1 MTKVCIDDF
10 AIKKGHRYGTIMVNI
25 ETHKIVD
32 LIPSRDLEDVTVW
45 LKTFPHLEIVSRDGS
60 VTFRNAIT
68 AAHPTAIQVND
79 RFHLVKNV
87 MDYIKKYFQRLL
99 PTSIQINSPL
109 VDEINPA
116 YSLLTRKEK
125 IVIAQKL
132 QKKKIPISRIAKE
145 LAMDIRTLQKY
156 IHLPKHQLSTLFMTK
171 FERERFENIQRK
183 KQIIKQ
189 VKKLHSEGMSIR
201 KIAVYVHLDRRTV
214 RRYIKENLRTISVQT
229 RSGRTTKINSYLEH
243 MITYMQKGYSSKK
256 IHDHLVLQG
265 YTGSVSTTRYHIR
278 LLKKQQNIKK
288 PFFHSIPRQK
298 IIRLI
303 FNPAGDPALKSQ
315 QIEEIFELYPSV
327 QELLTLLYQF
337 QTILAE
343 KQYEK
348 LSEWILKAEKLSI
361 PEVDSFLHGIKRDFE
376 SVLHACKYPYS
387 NGLAEGSVNKT
398 KLIKRI
404 MYGRN
409 NFDILRKKILLRE
422 FNQYG
427 KEP

>member
-1 MTKVCIDDF
+1 
-10 AIKKGHRYGTIMVNI
+10 
-25 ETHKIVD
+25 
-32 LIPSRDLEDVTVW
+32 
-45 LKTFPHLEIVSRDGS
+45 
-60 VTFRNAIT
+60 
-68 AAHPTAIQVND
+68 
-79 RFHLVKNV
+79 

-243 MITYMQKGYSSKK
+243 MITYMQKR
-256 IHDHLVLQG
+256 I
-265 YTGSVSTTRYHIR
+265 
-278 LLKKQQNIKK
+278 LLKEN
-288 PFFHSIPRQK
+288 S
-298 IIRLI
+298 
-303 FNPAGDPALKSQ
+303 
-315 QIEEIFELYPSV
+315 
-327 QELLTLLYQF
+327 
-337 QTILAE
+337 
-343 KQYEK
+343 
-348 LSEWILKAEKLSI
+348 
-361 PEVDSFLHGIKRDFE
+361 
-376 SVLHACKYPYS
+376 
-387 NGLAEGSVNKT
+387 
-398 KLIKRI
+398 
-404 MYGRN
+404 
-409 NFDILRKKILLRE
+409 
-422 FNQYG
+422 
-427 KEP
+427 